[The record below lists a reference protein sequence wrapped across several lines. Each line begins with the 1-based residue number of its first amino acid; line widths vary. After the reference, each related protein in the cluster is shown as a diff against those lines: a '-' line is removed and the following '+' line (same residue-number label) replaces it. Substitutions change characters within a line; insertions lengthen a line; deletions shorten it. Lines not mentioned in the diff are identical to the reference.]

1 MINSTIESLN
11 LQAEAVLNPS
21 IQFKNPLSKNLKAP
35 KSIFLTGATGFLGAY
50 LLEEL
55 LQKTTADII

>member
-21 IQFKNPLSKNLKAP
+21 IQFNNPLSKNLKAP
-35 KSIFLTGATGFLGAY
+35 KSIFLT
-50 LLEEL
+50 
-55 LQKTTADII
+55 